1 MKQRTRVTMVSADIS
16 PVGVREILFVLLLPV
31 AALGAPF
38 PTCQNPGPL
47 GLQSG
52 ALPSSSLSASSSH
65 SPRVGADMGR
75 LYSERGGGAWC
86 PKGPVGP
93 LWYDKETNKE
103 WIQVDLEPGTVITG
117 LVVQGRWAGGQG
129 REWADMVMVEAWA
142 DKTNNW
148 VELRAPRR
156 ANSDTYTAVEISLG
170 AIATT
175 RLRVLPVSA
184 HPRTV
189 CLRLEVL
196 GCQREGTLLMIW
208 KDQYFIGA
216 LITILI
222 WLSAILVFIIW
233 RNSKRR
239 VVKDEVLQCNTP
251 GQGSSLP
258 SQSCYTTSYIESNKP
273 VYVSSSYNK
282 STKYRAPLKIS
293 NNHCSIDRATS
304 LPQLQYLLPDQL
316 GEVRSYLLPPQPH
329 YPAPLLPP
337 SLRPPSSHYA
347 ASALCNKC
355 RL

>member
-1 MKQRTRVTMVSADIS
+1 MVSADIS
-16 PVGVREILFVLLLPV
+16 TVGVREILFVLLLPV
-31 AALGAPF
+31 AAHGAPF
-38 PTCQNPGPL
+38 PTCKNPGPL

-75 LYSERGGGAWC
+75 LYSERAGGAWC
-86 PKGPVGP
+86 PKGLVGP

-117 LVVQGRWAGGQG
+117 VVVQGRWAGGQG
-129 REWADMVMVEAWA
+129 REWADMVMVEVWV
-142 DKTNNW
+142 DETNNW
-148 VELRAPRR
+148 VELRGPRR
-156 ANSDTYTAVEISLG
+156 ANSDTYTAVEISLS

-175 RLRVLPVSA
+175 RLRVLPISA

-196 GCQREGTLLMIW
+196 GCQREGTQLMIW

-216 LITILI
+216 LMTILI
-222 WLSAILVFIIW
+222 WLTAILVFIIW
-233 RNSKRR
+233 RNSKRT

-251 GQGSSLP
+251 GLGSSSP
-258 SQSCYTTSYIESNKP
+258 SQSSHTTSYIESNSP
-273 VYVSSSYNK
+273 VYVSSSYNR

-293 NNHCSIDRATS
+293 DNHCSIDGATS
-304 LPQLQYLLPDQL
+304 LPQLQYLLPGQL

-329 YPAPLLPP
+329 YPAPLPP
-337 SLRPPSSHYA
+337 SPRPPSSHYA
-347 ASALCNKC
+347 ASNIILAARMGDLGKQV
-355 RL
+355 